1 VRRPIRR
8 ILPAIAVLACTCAIA
23 APARAATT
31 QVARVSASVLKPLTL
46 QSIQDLDLGTIM
58 IGGGAWSNAT
68 VGISQAGAFTC
79 TNPNVT
85 CTGATQAAKY
95 NLAGSNSQT
104 VRVTAPDVT
113 LVNQADASRT
123 LVLTVDAP
131 ATVDLPNSGNK
142 GVVFAIGG
150 SVSVSSGTADGLY
163 SGTFDVTVDYQ

>member
-1 VRRPIRR
+1 
-8 ILPAIAVLACTCAIA
+8 
-23 APARAATT
+23 
-31 QVARVSASVLKPLTL
+31 
-46 QSIQDLDLGTIM
+46 
-58 IGGGAWSNAT
+58 
-68 VGISQAGAFTC
+68 
-79 TNPNVT
+79 
-85 CTGATQAAKY
+85 
-95 NLAGSNSQT
+95 